1 MATIR
6 GKVSR
11 DYIKITKAIA
21 ILDKTFIDFLAQFLL
36 TTSETEI
43 HYYH

>member
-1 MATIR
+1 MATTR

-21 ILDKTFIDFLAQFLL
+21 ILDKTFIDFFRF
-36 TTSETEI
+36 
-43 HYYH
+43 